1 MTTLKLLVILC
12 SKYKISLFKQLFEI
26 SLQLWVKEKQMPK
39 DESWCAGCE
48 TVATE

>member
-1 MTTLKLLVILC
+1 MTTLKLLVILW
-12 SKYKISLFKQLFEI
+12 SKYKILGLFKQLFEI
-26 SLQLWVKEKQMPK
+26 SLLWVKEKQMPK